1 MSWKFVLY
9 VILMCIVLGLTIW
22 GLKARHKSQ
31 AETRESVDLGLKQRP
46 EEKFLMSLSDKVYAR
61 FGTVGFDRLTVAEKV
76 FFCVWEL
83 EGEINDGGFDQFF
96 FNSGGNYAV
105 EAVDAFK
112 KIGAS
117 KTAGIVRRA
126 NSVFKNECPPKNW
139 TARQDELLALP
150 ESATEMLR
158 RLDNEFYKYDEDL
171 SILLY
176 EFVIKHRGE
185 FPGEFPD
192 D

>member
-9 VILMCIVLGLTIW
+9 VIVMCIVLGLIIW
-22 GLKARHKSQ
+22 RLEARHKSQ
-31 AETRESVDLGLKQRP
+31 AEARESVDLGLRKRP

-61 FGTVGFDRLTVAEKV
+61 FGKVEFARLTEAEKV

-83 EGEINDGGFDQFF
+83 EGEINNGGFDQFF

-105 EAVDAFK
+105 EAVDAFE

-126 NSVFKNECPPKNW
+126 NSVFKNGRPPKDW

-150 ESATEMLR
+150 ESATETLR

-185 FPGEFPD
+185 FPDG
-192 D
+192 